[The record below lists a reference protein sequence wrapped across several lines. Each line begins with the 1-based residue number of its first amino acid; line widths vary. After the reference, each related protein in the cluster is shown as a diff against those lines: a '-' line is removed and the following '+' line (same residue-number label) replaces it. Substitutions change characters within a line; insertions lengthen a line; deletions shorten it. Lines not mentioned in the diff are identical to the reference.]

1 MSILPAPDTKL
12 GSVLRAM
19 AFAGPMTAGGIRT
32 KAKLAPDT
40 AVTARIRDLR
50 KMGCVVSCYNVPQGD
65 GKQLWYYRMDHMP
78 SFVVDALTKEAKRR
92 IAA

>member
-1 MSILPAPDTKL
+1 MIPTSDTKL
-12 GSVLRAM
+12 GSALRAM
-19 AFAGPMTAGGIRT
+19 AFAGPMTAGGIRK
-32 KAKLAPDT
+32 KANLAPDT

-78 SFVVDALTKEAKRR
+78 EFVRKALTDEMKRR
-92 IAA
+92 AAA